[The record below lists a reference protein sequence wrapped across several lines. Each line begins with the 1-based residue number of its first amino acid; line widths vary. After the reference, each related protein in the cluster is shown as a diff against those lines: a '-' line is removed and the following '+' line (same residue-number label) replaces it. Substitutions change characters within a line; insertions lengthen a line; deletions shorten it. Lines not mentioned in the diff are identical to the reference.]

1 MGAIVENLA
10 ETLRNRTKDHEIVV
24 DVKSRLPKV
33 LGDERLLR
41 RSLEEVLDNA
51 VKFSPSGGTI
61 RLEAKGASS
70 SNGRPGRSVQI
81 IVTDEGIGIEP
92 ENLSKIFS
100 DFHQLD
106 GSATRTYGGLG
117 LGLAFVHR
125 IIEAHE
131 GSIDVASEPHKG
143 TRLTISIPAAG
154 RGQRP

>member
-1 MGAIVENLA
+1 MAEAAIRRLGRRLECRPLHIDLQATLPPVYVDGVAIQQVLVNL
-10 ETLRNRTKDHEIVV
+10 
-24 DVKSRLPKV
+24 
-33 LGDERLLR
+33 
-41 RSLEEVLDNA
+41 LDNA

-61 RLEAKGASS
+61 RLEAKGATS
-70 SNGRPGRSVQI
+70 SNGRRERSVQI

-125 IIEAHE
+125 IVQAHGGHLSCKSTLGE
-131 GSIDVASEPHKG
+131 GS
-143 TRLTISIPAAG
+143 TFSIVLPAREGERA
-154 RGQRP
+154 